1 MRSVGHGDVPQGR
14 HAQLQAPQAAADQA
28 EAHVPLA
35 RDDGE
40 YLQGGAPLEQESEVL
55 ILHGDQGE
63 EELLEVGKGDGVRQS
78 GGVRELPGANVQ
90 AGERGAAEERG
101 GETEVER
108 PRAVDKGELL
118 DVTPKIQICFEFKK
132 NLLK

>member
-1 MRSVGHGDVPQGR
+1 
-14 HAQLQAPQAAADQA
+14 
-28 EAHVPLA
+28 
-35 RDDGE
+35 
-40 YLQGGAPLEQESEVL
+40 L